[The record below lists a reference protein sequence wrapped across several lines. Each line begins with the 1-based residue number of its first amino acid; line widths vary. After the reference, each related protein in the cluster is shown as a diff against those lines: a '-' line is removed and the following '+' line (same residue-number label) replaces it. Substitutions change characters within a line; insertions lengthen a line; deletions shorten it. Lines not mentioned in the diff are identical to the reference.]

1 MENIFD
7 NWYFVISW
15 KRSELFWRMTFNL
28 GLHGGVSK
36 WLVQLKVYMRMTE
49 VLLLYVC
56 CKESFRLNFPLGY
69 FSWSQ
74 KSCKKLN
81 YKRSVIKWLLQAMV
95 QYVLL
100 QNKASFTSGKF
111 LLSFFLFEKHILVKV
126 VTIRILRRKR
136 MLLFQPT
143 KHTSFFDPYVI

>member
-81 YKRSVIKWLLQAMV
+81 YKRSVIKWLL
-95 QYVLL
+95 
-100 QNKASFTSGKF
+100 FR
-111 LLSFFLFEKHILVKV
+111 LSFFLFEKHILVKV

>member
-69 FSWSQ
+69 FSWCQ

-81 YKRSVIKWLLQAMV
+81 YKRSVIKWLLKRNWRSNFWVDDQ
-95 QYVLL
+95 
-100 QNKASFTSGKF
+100 F

-143 KHTSFFDPYVI
+143 KHTRFFDPYVI